1 MTGIA
6 EDPVGVYNRLL
17 ALRVVGTIRANA
29 VSETMC
35 VIYVDNLDI
44 LRDFALLYLRVTVL
58 LEGQPHSINL
68 MLDQFRVRGV
78 CRQGVL
84 YRGVRPLFQVREVN
98 LVDLVLRL
106 ESLL

>member
-6 EDPVGVYNRLL
+6 EDTVGVYNRPL

-29 VSETMC
+29 VSETTC

-44 LRDFALLYLRVTVL
+44 LRDSAPLYLRVIVL
-58 LEGQPHSINL
+58 LEGQPHNINL
-68 MLDQFRVRGV
+68 MLDQLKIKGV

-84 YRGVRPLFQVREVN
+84 
-98 LVDLVLRL
+98 VLRL
-106 ESLL
+106 ESLP